1 MFNVQSHGLALQLYR
16 MKATYPITNMTM
28 KQIST
33 IFHLI
38 GSAVM
43 TSWLSDKD
51 DIQACYVLWQN
62 D

>member
-16 MKATYPITNMTM
+16 MKATYPITDMTM

-51 DIQACYVLWQN
+51 DI
-62 D
+62 